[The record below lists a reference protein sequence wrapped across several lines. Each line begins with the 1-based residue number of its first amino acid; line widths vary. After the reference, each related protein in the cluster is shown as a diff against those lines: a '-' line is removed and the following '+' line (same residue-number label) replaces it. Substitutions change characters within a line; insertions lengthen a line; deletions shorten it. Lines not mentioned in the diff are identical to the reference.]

1 MVTISYFTLSFAVTL
16 WMSRFLLKYVDQTH
30 FLDHPVG
37 RKIHDKPT
45 PRFGGFAFGAAII
58 IVGWFLLN
66 DLNQYTWYFLGAIGI
81 FILGA
86 VDDYWG
92 LTWRYKLPVQLFIGV
107 LVSLQFITEIGS
119 VSFYGITLTSNLWV
133 MIGLFVFWFI
143 GILNAMNLIDGMDGL
158 AGGYMT
164 LIAFSSMV
172 IGWVS
177 GATDFVLLNG
187 LVVGAMLA
195 FLIFNQRPAKYFM
208 GDCGS
213 LLLGYHVAVMPLVF
227 LNASSGKSS
236 QIEITPFLILA
247 TYIIIDTVRVF
258 FTRLRR
264 GQHPLTPDNSHL
276 HHQLLNESR
285 SRGGT
290 LIVILLISSIT
301 GAISVIS
308 TIVELSSIWA
318 IGYLIVV
325 AVFSFLPRSNTLF
338 VKLTGSIIRTFNKK
352 KHSLSNKTIIIPN
365 RILPI
370 FILIYF
376 MGLLLLAGENIF
388 VQSGVPLLISSAIA
402 ISLYMLQSSKTS
414 QRHEVML
421 VVIGIIQTLLLSSQ
435 LIISDPVITMQI
447 LLIVGKILR
456 YFAMTIIV
464 VIAFLNYI
472 VNSHNLTGEFWSTTD
487 LLVLFLLIGLSSI
500 QVLGLGIPTVMSFEL
515 GMIYFANKLY
525 IPKTFK
531 MDELAVESG
540 K

>member
-1 MVTISYFTLSFAVTL
+1 
-16 WMSRFLLKYVDQTH
+16 MSRFLLKYVDQTH

-213 LLLGYHVAVMPLVF
+213 LLLGYHVAVMPLFF

-464 VIAFLNYI
+464 VTALLNYI

>member
-213 LLLGYHVAVMPLVF
+213 LLLGYHVAVMPLFF

>member
-1 MVTISYFTLSFAVTL
+1 
-16 WMSRFLLKYVDQTH
+16 MSRFLLKYVDQTH

-213 LLLGYHVAVMPLVF
+213 LLLGYHVAVMPLFF